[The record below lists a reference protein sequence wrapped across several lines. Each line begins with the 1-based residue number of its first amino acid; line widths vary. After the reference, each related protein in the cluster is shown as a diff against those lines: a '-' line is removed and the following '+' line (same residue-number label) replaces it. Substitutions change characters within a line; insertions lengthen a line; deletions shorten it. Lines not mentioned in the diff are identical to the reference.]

1 MIARTLFKSEHEQF
15 RDQARKFFE
24 HELAPSHPEWEESG
38 RIPREIWTKLGEAGF
53 LCPTVPEAYGGA
65 GADKLYSVV
74 IAEELC
80 SLGLLG
86 PALSFAMHSEIVAP
100 YILHYGTTTQKEVW
114 LPRMASGEM
123 VGALAMSEPGG
134 GSDLQALRTTAARE
148 GDTYIVSGQK
158 VFISNGQNA
167 DLIIVACKTDPELR
181 AKGISL
187 IVVEATRNGF
197 ARGRN
202 LNKIGLKS
210 SDTSELFFDAVRVPV
225 ANLLGDEGQ
234 GFAMM
239 MRELP
244 WERLQI
250 AVAAV
255 AAAAGVLQATIRY
268 TKEREAFGQRVADFQ
283 NTRFKLAEMSAEIE
297 IARVFADR
305 CIELALNR
313 ELDVATAAMAK
324 YWTTDLQCKVVDQC
338 VQLHGGYGYMS
349 DFAVA
354 RAYIDA
360 RAQRIY
366 GGTNEIMKEL
376 IARTL

>member
-1 MIARTLFKSEHEQF
+1 MIARTLFKLEHEQF

-24 HELAPSHPEWEESG
+24 REFVPSHPAWEEAG
-38 RIPREIWTKLGEAGF
+38 RIPREVWTKMGQAGF
-53 LCPTVPEAYGGA
+53 LCSSMPEAYGGA
-65 GADKLYSVV
+65 AADKLYSIV

-100 YILHYGTTTQKEVW
+100 YILHYGTTSQKEFW

-123 VGALAMSEPGG
+123 VGALAMSEPSG

-148 GDTYIVSGQK
+148 GDTYVVDGQK

-167 DLIIVACKTDPELR
+167 DLIIVACKTDRELG

-187 IVVEATRNGF
+187 IVVEATRDGF

-210 SDTSELFFDAVRVPV
+210 SDTSELFFDAVRVPA

-255 AAAAGVLQATIRY
+255 AAAAGALQATIRY
-268 TKEREAFGQRVADFQ
+268 TKEREAFGQRIVDFQ
-283 NTRFKLAEMSAEIE
+283 NTRFKLAEMSAEIQ
-297 IARVFADR
+297 IARVFVDR
-305 CIELALNR
+305 CIELALNC
-313 ELDVATAAMAK
+313 ELDVATGAMAK
-324 YWTTDLQCKVVDQC
+324 YWTTDLQCKVVDRC

-354 RAYIDA
+354 RAYVDA

-366 GGTNEIMKEL
+366 GGTNEVMKEL